1 MGHKV
6 HPNGFRLGVYRN
18 WEAKWFAPDKEY
30 KPLLLED
37 VRLRRML
44 MIRLKNAGL
53 ARIETARSSSALTI
67 TLHTAKPGI
76 VIGKGGTSVDQ
87 LRDELEKI
95 TGKRVRV
102 TIQEIKKPELS
113 AQLVAENVAAQ
124 LEKRIAF
131 RRAIKQSL
139 MKTMRAGAQGVK
151 IRVKGRLGGSE
162 MARVEWNR
170 EGRVPLHTLKA
181 DIDFGQ
187 TEAKTTFG
195 RIGVSAWVYTGNFP
209 TEAPPKPQAAVEE
222 PADTGVPVGAAI
234 AEAPTPLAELL
245 QAAVAARRVMTRFV
259 RRGGQVFIRVFP
271 DKSVTKKPAETRM
284 GSGKGAPEG
293 WVAVIKPGRVLF
305 EMGGVTPEMAK
316 RAFQLAAYKL
326 PLKTRTLGIKSGVK
340 AAADVKIKGPAE
352 LKPGE
357 GVEGIAGAGAA
368 PVAAGAAA
376 AAARGPKAAPG
387 AAPSIKPAP
396 GAAPKAAPG
405 AAPRAAAAAPAKPAK
420 GGGKK

>member
-6 HPNGFRLGVYRN
+6 HPNGFRLGVSRN

-44 MIRLKNAGL
+44 LARLKNAGV
-53 ARIETARSSSALTI
+53 ARIETERSSSALTI

-87 LRDELEKI
+87 LRDELEKT

-151 IRVKGRLGGSE
+151 IRVRGRLGGSE

-209 TEAPPKPQAAVEE
+209 TDVPPKPAIAVEE
-222 PADTGVPVGAAI
+222 PVDGGVPVGDV
-234 AEAPTPLAELL
+234 PSPLAELV
-245 QAAVAARRVMTRFV
+245 QVVA
-259 RRGGQVFIRVFP
+259 
-271 DKSVTKKPAETRM
+271 PA
-284 GSGKGAPEG
+284 P
-293 WVAVIKPGRVLF
+293 VAV
-305 EMGGVTPEMAK
+305 E
-316 RAFQLAAYKL
+316 
-326 PLKTRTLGIKSGVK
+326 
-340 AAADVKIKGPAE
+340 
-352 LKPGE
+352 
-357 GVEGIAGAGAA
+357 AA
-368 PVAAGAAA
+368 PVTAPVTAPVATVEAPAKPKRATRTTKAPPAADG
-376 AAARGPKAAPG
+376 GET
-387 AAPSIKPAP
+387 PAP
-396 GAAPKAAPG
+396 KRTTRARATTTDKPAAPKTPR
-405 AAPRAAAAAPAKPAK
+405 APRAA
-420 GGGKK
+420 KKKE

>member
-18 WEAKWFAPDKEY
+18 WEAKWFAPDKEF

-44 MIRLKNAGL
+44 MTRLKNAVV
-53 ARIETARSSSALTI
+53 ARIETERSSSALTI

-209 TEAPPKPQAAVEE
+209 TEAPPKPAAAVEE
-222 PADTGVPVGAAI
+222 PADARVPVAAAI
-234 AEAPTPLAELL
+234 GEAPAPLAELV
-245 QAAVAARRVMTRFV
+245 QATV
-259 RRGGQVFIRVFP
+259 
-271 DKSVTKKPAETRM
+271 
-284 GSGKGAPEG
+284 
-293 WVAVIKPGRVLF
+293 
-305 EMGGVTPEMAK
+305 
-316 RAFQLAAYKL
+316 
-326 PLKTRTLGIKSGVK
+326 
-340 AAADVKIKGPAE
+340 
-352 LKPGE
+352 
-357 GVEGIAGAGAA
+357 AA
-368 PVAAGAAA
+368 PVAPESPAAHVTA
-376 AAARGPKAAPG
+376 AVPTEAPAAP
-387 AAPSIKPAP
+387 
-396 GAAPKAAPG
+396 PKRTRTPEP
-405 AAPRAAAAAPAKPAK
+405 PRTADD
-420 GGGKK
+420 GR

>member
-44 MIRLKNAGL
+44 LARLKNAGV
-53 ARIETARSSSALTI
+53 ARIETERSSSALTI

-87 LRDELEKI
+87 LRDELEKT

-151 IRVKGRLGGSE
+151 IRVRGRLGGSE

-209 TEAPPKPQAAVEE
+209 TEAPPKPAAAVEE
-222 PADTGVPVGAAI
+222 PVDAGIPVADVPS
-234 AEAPTPLAELL
+234 PLAELV
-245 QAAVAARRVMTRFV
+245 QAVVA
-259 RRGGQVFIRVFP
+259 P
-271 DKSVTKKPAETRM
+271 
-284 GSGKGAPEG
+284 
-293 WVAVIKPGRVLF
+293 
-305 EMGGVTPEMAK
+305 
-316 RAFQLAAYKL
+316 
-326 PLKTRTLGIKSGVK
+326 
-340 AAADVKIKGPAE
+340 
-352 LKPGE
+352 
-357 GVEGIAGAGAA
+357 A
-368 PVAAGAAA
+368 PVAVE
-376 AAARGPKAAPG
+376 
-387 AAPSIKPAP
+387 
-396 GAAPKAAPG
+396 
-405 AAPRAAAAAPAKPAK
+405 AAAAPAPVATAEAPAAKPKRA
-420 GGGKK
+420 

>member
-18 WEAKWFAPDKEY
+18 WEAKWFAPDKEF
-30 KPLLLED
+30 KALLLED

-44 MIRLKNAGL
+44 VARLKNAGI
-53 ARIETARSSSALTI
+53 ARIETERSSSALTI

-76 VIGKGGTSVDQ
+76 VIGKGGTSVDA
-87 LRDELEKI
+87 LRDELEKM

-113 AQLVAENVAAQ
+113 AQLVAESVAAQ

-162 MARVEWNR
+162 MARIEWNR

-209 TEAPPKPQAAVEE
+209 TEAPAKAPALAEE
-222 PADTGVPVGAAI
+222 PADGQVPIAAALPEI
-234 AEAPTPLAELL
+234 PPQVAELAL
-245 QAAVAARRVMTRFV
+245 A
-259 RRGGQVFIRVFP
+259 
-271 DKSVTKKPAETRM
+271 PAE
-284 GSGKGAPEG
+284 
-293 WVAVIKPGRVLF
+293 VA
-305 EMGGVTPEMAK
+305 
-316 RAFQLAAYKL
+316 
-326 PLKTRTLGIKSGVK
+326 
-340 AAADVKIKGPAE
+340 
-352 LKPGE
+352 
-357 GVEGIAGAGAA
+357 
-368 PVAAGAAA
+368 
-376 AAARGPKAAPG
+376 
-387 AAPSIKPAP
+387 PAP
-396 GAAPKAAPG
+396 
-405 AAPRAAAAAPAKPAK
+405 AAAAAPVAEGEAKPKRAPRSKPAASATDAPAAPKRTRTATAPKAALTDAGTEPKKPAARRTAK
-420 GGGKK
+420 KKEA

>member
-53 ARIETARSSSALTI
+53 ARIETERSSSALTI

-87 LRDELEKI
+87 LRDELE
-95 TGKRVRV
+95 
-102 TIQEIKKPELS
+102 EIKKPELS

-124 LEKRIAF
+124 LEKRISF

-151 IRVKGRLGGSE
+151 IRVRGRLGGSE

-209 TEAPPKPQAAVEE
+209 TEAPPKPAAAVEE
-222 PADTGVPVGAAI
+222 PVESGIPVADVPS
-234 AEAPTPLAELL
+234 PLAELV
-245 QAAVAARRVMTRFV
+245 QAVVA
-259 RRGGQVFIRVFP
+259 P
-271 DKSVTKKPAETRM
+271 
-284 GSGKGAPEG
+284 
-293 WVAVIKPGRVLF
+293 
-305 EMGGVTPEMAK
+305 
-316 RAFQLAAYKL
+316 
-326 PLKTRTLGIKSGVK
+326 
-340 AAADVKIKGPAE
+340 
-352 LKPGE
+352 
-357 GVEGIAGAGAA
+357 A
-368 PVAAGAAA
+368 PVAVE
-376 AAARGPKAAPG
+376 
-387 AAPSIKPAP
+387 
-396 GAAPKAAPG
+396 
-405 AAPRAAAAAPAKPAK
+405 AAAAPAPVATAEAPAAKPKRATRTTKATTAADGGGETPAPKRATRARATTTEKPAAPK
-420 GGGKK
+420 TPRAPRAAKKKDE

>member
-18 WEAKWFAPDKEY
+18 WEAKWFAPDKEF

-44 MIRLKNAGL
+44 LARLKNAGV
-53 ARIETARSSSALTI
+53 ARIETERSSSALTI

-162 MARVEWNR
+162 MARIEWNR

-209 TEAPPKPQAAVEE
+209 TEAPPKPPAAVEE
-222 PADTGVPVGAAI
+222 PAD
-234 AEAPTPLAELL
+234 
-245 QAAVAARRVMTRFV
+245 
-259 RRGGQVFIRVFP
+259 
-271 DKSVTKKPAETRM
+271 
-284 GSGKGAPEG
+284 
-293 WVAVIKPGRVLF
+293 
-305 EMGGVTPEMAK
+305 
-316 RAFQLAAYKL
+316 
-326 PLKTRTLGIKSGVK
+326 
-340 AAADVKIKGPAE
+340 
-352 LKPGE
+352 GE
-357 GVEGIAGAGAA
+357 V
-368 PVAAGAAA
+368 PVAAAITQASTPIAEVVQAVVPSPAEAAPITAAA
-376 AAARGPKAAPG
+376 TAAATE
-387 AAPSIKPAP
+387 
-396 GAAPKAAPG
+396 
-405 AAPRAAAAAPAKPAK
+405 APAKPKRATRAK
-420 GGGKK
+420 AATSATTAEGGEKPKRTTRARTTTASTAAGDEKPKTPRTRTVKKKETE

>member
-44 MIRLKNAGL
+44 LARLKNAGV
-53 ARIETARSSSALTI
+53 ARIETERSSSALTI

-87 LRDELEKI
+87 LRDELEKR

-162 MARVEWNR
+162 MARIEWNR

-209 TEAPPKPQAAVEE
+209 TEAPPKPPAAVEE
-222 PADTGVPVGAAI
+222 PADGEVPVAAAI
-234 AEAPTPLAELL
+234 APTSAPIAEVVRATAAGPDEAAPVIAAATEAPAKPKRATRTPRASSTAEGAESAP
-245 QAAVAARRVMTRFV
+245 AASGT
-259 RRGGQVFIRVFP
+259 
-271 DKSVTKKPAETRM
+271 AEP
-284 GSGKGAPEG
+284 GEAGK
-293 WVAVIKPGRVLF
+293 
-305 EMGGVTPEMAK
+305 AK
-316 RAFQLAAYKL
+316 RA
-326 PLKTRTLGIKSGVK
+326 TRPK
-340 AAADVKIKGPAE
+340 APTAE
-352 LKPGE
+352 GS
-357 GVEGIAGAGAA
+357 AGAA
-368 PVAAGAAA
+368 PKTP
-376 AAARGPKAAPG
+376 R
-387 AAPSIKPAP
+387 
-396 GAAPKAAPG
+396 
-405 AAPRAAAAAPAKPAK
+405 PRAA
-420 GGGKK
+420 KKKES

>member
-53 ARIETARSSSALTI
+53 ARIETERSSSALTI

-102 TIQEIKKPELS
+102 TIQEIKKPELA

-209 TEAPPKPQAAVEE
+209 TEAPPKPAVAAEE
-222 PADTGVPVGAAI
+222 PADAGASVGVAI
-234 AEAPTPLAELL
+234 GEVPSPLAELV
-245 QAAVAARRVMTRFV
+245 QAAV
-259 RRGGQVFIRVFP
+259 
-271 DKSVTKKPAETRM
+271 
-284 GSGKGAPEG
+284 
-293 WVAVIKPGRVLF
+293 
-305 EMGGVTPEMAK
+305 
-316 RAFQLAAYKL
+316 
-326 PLKTRTLGIKSGVK
+326 
-340 AAADVKIKGPAE
+340 
-352 LKPGE
+352 
-357 GVEGIAGAGAA
+357 
-368 PVAAGAAA
+368 
-376 AAARGPKAAPG
+376 
-387 AAPSIKPAP
+387 PAP
-396 GAAPKAAPG
+396 APDATP
-405 AAPRAAAAAPAKPAK
+405 AAAPAPVTAEAPAAKPKRATRTTKAATADSAEKPAPK
-420 GGGKK
+420 RATRARATTTEKPDPAKAPRARATKKKE

>member
-18 WEAKWFAPDKEY
+18 WDAKWFAPDKEY

-53 ARIETARSSSALTI
+53 ARIETERSSSALTI

-151 IRVKGRLGGSE
+151 IRVKGRLGGSG
-162 MARVEWNR
+162 MARVEWDR
-170 EGRVPLHTLKA
+170 GGRRPPPTPKGELRFWPSRGTTHHRPL
-181 DIDFGQ
+181 
-187 TEAKTTFG
+187 
-195 RIGVSAWVYTGNFP
+195 RPSARGYP
-209 TEAPPKPQAAVEE
+209 RHLPPQAA
-222 PADTGVPVGAAI
+222 PA
-234 AEAPTPLAELL
+234 TP
-245 QAAVAARRVMTRFV
+245 AAV
-259 RRGGQVFIRVFP
+259 Q
-271 DKSVTKKPAETRM
+271 
-284 GSGKGAPEG
+284 
-293 WVAVIKPGRVLF
+293 
-305 EMGGVTPEMAK
+305 
-316 RAFQLAAYKL
+316 
-326 PLKTRTLGIKSGVK
+326 
-340 AAADVKIKGPAE
+340 
-352 LKPGE
+352 
-357 GVEGIAGAGAA
+357 
-368 PVAAGAAA
+368 
-376 AAARGPKAAPG
+376 
-387 AAPSIKPAP
+387 
-396 GAAPKAAPG
+396 
-405 AAPRAAAAAPAKPAK
+405 
-420 GGGKK
+420 

>member
-18 WEAKWFAPDKEY
+18 WEAKWFAPDKEF

-44 MIRLKNAGL
+44 MTRLKNAGV
-53 ARIETARSSSALTI
+53 ARIETERSSSALTI

-222 PADTGVPVGAAI
+222 PVESGVPVGAAI
-234 AEAPTPLAELL
+234 GEAPTPLAELV
-245 QAAVAARRVMTRFV
+245 QATIAPPV
-259 RRGGQVFIRVFP
+259 
-271 DKSVTKKPAETRM
+271 
-284 GSGKGAPEG
+284 APE
-293 WVAVIKPGRVLF
+293 APAAQ
-305 EMGGVTPEMAK
+305 VT
-316 RAFQLAAYKL
+316 
-326 PLKTRTLGIKSGVK
+326 
-340 AAADVKIKGPAE
+340 
-352 LKPGE
+352 
-357 GVEGIAGAGAA
+357 
-368 PVAAGAAA
+368 
-376 AAARGPKAAPG
+376 
-387 AAPSIKPAP
+387 
-396 GAAPKAAPG
+396 
-405 AAPRAAAAAPAKPAK
+405 AAAPAEAPAAKPKRARTAK
-420 GGGKK
+420 ATTTTSADGGEKPKRTTRAKASTGEKATTAPKTPRARAPKKKE

>member
-18 WEAKWFAPDKEY
+18 WEAKWFAPDKEF
-30 KPLLLED
+30 KGLLLED
-37 VRLRRML
+37 IRLRRML
-44 MIRLKNAGL
+44 VNRLKNAGI
-53 ARIETARSSSALTI
+53 ARIETERSSSALTI

-76 VIGKGGTSVDQ
+76 VIGKGGTSVDA
-87 LRDELEKI
+87 LRDELEKM

-113 AQLVAENVAAQ
+113 AQLVAESVAAQ

-170 EGRVPLHTLKA
+170 EGRGPLHTLKA

-209 TEAPPKPQAAVEE
+209 TEAPPKPAAAVEE
-222 PADTGVPVGAAI
+222 PADAGVPVAVAI
-234 AEAPTPLAELL
+234 GEAPSPLAELV
-245 QAAVAARRVMTRFV
+245 QAAVPAPAPEAAPAAVPAPVTAEAPAAKPKPAT
-259 RRGGQVFIRVFP
+259 G
-271 DKSVTKKPAETRM
+271 VTKT
-284 GSGKGAPEG
+284 
-293 WVAVIKPGRVLF
+293 
-305 EMGGVTPEMAK
+305 
-316 RAFQLAAYKL
+316 
-326 PLKTRTLGIKSGVK
+326 
-340 AAADVKIKGPAE
+340 ADT
-352 LKPGE
+352 GE
-357 GVEGIAGAGAA
+357 
-368 PVAAGAAA
+368 
-376 AAARGPKAAPG
+376 
-387 AAPSIKPAP
+387 KPAP
-396 GAAPKAAPG
+396 KRATRARATTTEKSDAPKA
-405 AAPRAAAAAPAKPAK
+405 PRARAV
-420 GGGKK
+420 KKKE

>member
-18 WEAKWFAPDKEY
+18 WEAKWFAPDKEF

-44 MIRLKNAGL
+44 MTRLKNAGL
-53 ARIETARSSSALTI
+53 ARIETERSSSALTI

-87 LRDELEKI
+87 LRDDLEKI

-187 TEAKTTFG
+187 TEARTTFG

-222 PADTGVPVGAAI
+222 PVESGVPVGAALG
-234 AEAPTPLAELL
+234 AAPTPLAELV
-245 QAAVAARRVMTRFV
+245 QQTV
-259 RRGGQVFIRVFP
+259 
-271 DKSVTKKPAETRM
+271 
-284 GSGKGAPEG
+284 
-293 WVAVIKPGRVLF
+293 
-305 EMGGVTPEMAK
+305 
-316 RAFQLAAYKL
+316 
-326 PLKTRTLGIKSGVK
+326 
-340 AAADVKIKGPAE
+340 
-352 LKPGE
+352 
-357 GVEGIAGAGAA
+357 
-368 PVAAGAAA
+368 
-376 AAARGPKAAPG
+376 
-387 AAPSIKPAP
+387 
-396 GAAPKAAPG
+396 
-405 AAPRAAAAAPAKPAK
+405 AAPAAPEPVAPPVTAGPATEAPAAKPRRTRTAK
-420 GGGKK
+420 ATTTADGGEKPKRTTRAKTTTAGEKTTVPKTPRARAPKKKE

>member
-53 ARIETARSSSALTI
+53 ARIETERSSSALTI

-102 TIQEIKKPELS
+102 TIQEIKKPELA

-209 TEAPPKPQAAVEE
+209 TEAPPKPAVAVEE
-222 PADTGVPVGAAI
+222 PADAVVPAGVTIG
-234 AEAPTPLAELL
+234 EAPSPLAELVL
-245 QAAVAARRVMTRFV
+245 AAVPAAT
-259 RRGGQVFIRVFP
+259 
-271 DKSVTKKPAETRM
+271 
-284 GSGKGAPEG
+284 APE
-293 WVAVIKPGRVLF
+293 
-305 EMGGVTPEMAK
+305 
-316 RAFQLAAYKL
+316 AA
-326 PLKTRTLGIKSGVK
+326 P
-340 AAADVKIKGPAE
+340 
-352 LKPGE
+352 
-357 GVEGIAGAGAA
+357 AA
-368 PVAAGAAA
+368 PVTAEAPAAA
-376 AAARGPKAAPG
+376 KPKRATRATKAATEATTTDAG
-387 AAPSIKPAP
+387 EKPAP
-396 GAAPKAAPG
+396 KRTPRARATTTDKADAPKA
-405 AAPRAAAAAPAKPAK
+405 PRARAA
-420 GGGKK
+420 KKKE

>member
-1 MGHKV
+1 VGHKV

-30 KPLLLED
+30 KALLLED

-44 MIRLKNAGL
+44 LARLKNAGV
-53 ARIETARSSSALTI
+53 ARIETERSSSALTV

-87 LRDELEKI
+87 LRDELEKR

-162 MARVEWNR
+162 MGRIEWNR

-209 TEAPPKPQAAVEE
+209 TDTPQRVAPAAAEE
-222 PADTGVPVGAAI
+222 PVDGGVPLGA
-234 AEAPTPLAELL
+234 
-245 QAAVAARRVMTRFV
+245 
-259 RRGGQVFIRVFP
+259 
-271 DKSVTKKPAETRM
+271 S
-284 GSGKGAPEG
+284 
-293 WVAVIKPGRVLF
+293 
-305 EMGGVTPEMAK
+305 
-316 RAFQLAAYKL
+316 L
-326 PLKTRTLGIKSGVK
+326 PQI
-340 AAADVKIKGPAE
+340 P
-352 LKPGE
+352 
-357 GVEGIAGAGAA
+357 A
-368 PVAAGAAA
+368 PVAELMPVEAVAETV
-376 AAARGPKAAPG
+376 PTAPG
-387 AAPSIKPAP
+387 EVATPVLASAPAATATADAPARPKRATKATKTTATEGAEGGGDKPAP
-396 GAAPKAAPG
+396 KRATRAKASPAATEAGETPKTSK
-405 AAPRAAAAAPAKPAK
+405 PRTI
-420 GGGKK
+420 KKKE

>member
-1 MGHKV
+1 VGHKV

-44 MIRLKNAGL
+44 MARLKNAGI
-53 ARIETARSSSALTI
+53 ARIETERSSSALTI

-87 LRDELEKI
+87 LRDELEKT

-151 IRVKGRLGGSE
+151 IRVRGRLGGSE

-209 TEAPPKPQAAVEE
+209 TEAPPKPAAAVEE
-222 PADTGVPVGAAI
+222 PIDAGVPVGAAI
-234 AEAPTPLAELL
+234 AEVTSPLAELV
-245 QAAVAARRVMTRFV
+245 QAAVAPAPVAVEAAPAPAPVATVEAPAAKPKRATR
-259 RRGGQVFIRVFP
+259 
-271 DKSVTKKPAETRM
+271 TTKPATT
-284 GSGKGAPEG
+284 AEG
-293 WVAVIKPGRVLF
+293 T
-305 EMGGVTPEMAK
+305 E
-316 RAFQLAAYKL
+316 
-326 PLKTRTLGIKSGVK
+326 K
-340 AAADVKIKGPAE
+340 AAAPKTPRARATTTE
-352 LKPGE
+352 KP
-357 GVEGIAGAGAA
+357 
-368 PVAAGAAA
+368 
-376 AAARGPKAAPG
+376 
-387 AAPSIKPAP
+387 
-396 GAAPKAAPG
+396 AAPKTPR
-405 AAPRAAAAAPAKPAK
+405 APRAT
-420 GGGKK
+420 KKKE

>member
-37 VRLRRML
+37 HRLRRML
-44 MIRLKNAGL
+44 LARLKNAGV
-53 ARIETARSSSALTI
+53 ARIETERSSSALTI

-87 LRDELEKI
+87 LRDELERI

-222 PADTGVPVGAAI
+222 PAETGVPVAVAI
-234 AEAPTPLAELL
+234 AETPTPLAELVK
-245 QAAVAARRVMTRFV
+245 ATVAA
-259 RRGGQVFIRVFP
+259 
-271 DKSVTKKPAETRM
+271 PA
-284 GSGKGAPEG
+284 APE
-293 WVAVIKPGRVLF
+293 P
-305 EMGGVTPEMAK
+305 
-316 RAFQLAAYKL
+316 
-326 PLKTRTLGIKSGVK
+326 
-340 AAADVKIKGPAE
+340 
-352 LKPGE
+352 
-357 GVEGIAGAGAA
+357 A
-368 PVAAGAAA
+368 PVAAAPAPAEAPAA
-376 AAARGPKAAPG
+376 KAKRTRTTKAPTTADSG
-387 AAPSIKPAP
+387 EKPAP
-396 GAAPKAAPG
+396 K
-405 AAPRAAAAAPAKPAK
+405 RATRARTASTTEKAAAPTAPRTRTAK
-420 GGGKK
+420 KKE

>member
-44 MIRLKNAGL
+44 MARLKNAGI
-53 ARIETARSSSALTI
+53 ARIETERSSSALTI

-87 LRDELEKI
+87 LRDELEKT

-151 IRVKGRLGGSE
+151 IRVRGRLGGSE

-209 TEAPPKPQAAVEE
+209 TEAAPKPAAAVEE
-222 PADTGVPVGAAI
+222 PVDAGIPVDVPS
-234 AEAPTPLAELL
+234 PLAELV
-245 QAAVAARRVMTRFV
+245 QVVAPVPVAVAAESAPAPVPVATAEAPAAKPKRATRATKATTAD
-259 RRGGQVFIRVFP
+259 GGGETPAPKRA
-271 DKSVTKKPAETRM
+271 TRARATTAEKPAAA
-284 GSGKGAPEG
+284 K
-293 WVAVIKPGRVLF
+293 
-305 EMGGVTPEMAK
+305 TP
-316 RAFQLAAYKL
+316 R
-326 PLKTRTLGIKSGVK
+326 
-340 AAADVKIKGPAE
+340 
-352 LKPGE
+352 
-357 GVEGIAGAGAA
+357 
-368 PVAAGAAA
+368 
-376 AAARGPKAAPG
+376 
-387 AAPSIKPAP
+387 
-396 GAAPKAAPG
+396 
-405 AAPRAAAAAPAKPAK
+405 PRAA
-420 GGGKK
+420 KKKE

>member
-44 MIRLKNAGL
+44 LARLKNAGV
-53 ARIETARSSSALTI
+53 ARIETERSSSALTI

-87 LRDELEKI
+87 LRDELEKT

-151 IRVKGRLGGSE
+151 IRVRGRLGGSE

-209 TEAPPKPQAAVEE
+209 TEAPPKPAVAVEE
-222 PADTGVPVGAAI
+222 PVDAGIPVDVPS
-234 AEAPTPLAELL
+234 PLAELV
-245 QAAVAARRVMTRFV
+245 QAVVLPV
-259 RRGGQVFIRVFP
+259 P
-271 DKSVTKKPAETRM
+271 
-284 GSGKGAPEG
+284 
-293 WVAVIKPGRVLF
+293 VAV
-305 EMGGVTPEMAK
+305 E
-316 RAFQLAAYKL
+316 
-326 PLKTRTLGIKSGVK
+326 
-340 AAADVKIKGPAE
+340 AAAPA
-352 LKPGE
+352 P
-357 GVEGIAGAGAA
+357 A
-368 PVAAGAAA
+368 PVATAEAPAAKPKRATRTTKAAA
-376 AAARGPKAAPG
+376 AADGG
-387 AAPSIKPAP
+387 SETPAP
-396 GAAPKAAPG
+396 KRATRARAATTSAKPAAPKT
-405 AAPRAAAAAPAKPAK
+405 PRARAA
-420 GGGKK
+420 KKKDE

>member
-18 WEAKWFAPDKEY
+18 WEAKWFAPDKEF

-44 MIRLKNAGL
+44 VARLKNAGV
-53 ARIETARSSSALTI
+53 ARIETERSSSALTI

-87 LRDELEKI
+87 LRDELERI

-162 MARVEWNR
+162 MARIEWNR

-209 TEAPPKPQAAVEE
+209 TEAPPKPQAAIEE
-222 PADTGVPVGAAI
+222 PADSGVPVGAAI
-234 AEAPTPLAELL
+234 AEAPAPLAELV
-245 QAAVAARRVMTRFV
+245 QAVATPVPAAVEAA
-259 RRGGQVFIRVFP
+259 P
-271 DKSVTKKPAETRM
+271 
-284 GSGKGAPEG
+284 
-293 WVAVIKPGRVLF
+293 
-305 EMGGVTPEMAK
+305 
-316 RAFQLAAYKL
+316 
-326 PLKTRTLGIKSGVK
+326 
-340 AAADVKIKGPAE
+340 
-352 LKPGE
+352 
-357 GVEGIAGAGAA
+357 AA
-368 PVAAGAAA
+368 PVATTE
-376 AAARGPKAAPG
+376 
-387 AAPSIKPAP
+387 
-396 GAAPKAAPG
+396 
-405 AAPRAAAAAPAKPAK
+405 APAKPKRTTRAK
-420 GGGKK
+420 PAPSTEGGESAAPKRTTRARATTSTEKSDAPKAPRARAAKKKE

>member
-18 WEAKWFAPDKEY
+18 WEAKWFAPDKEF

-44 MIRLKNAGL
+44 MTRLKNAGV
-53 ARIETARSSSALTI
+53 ARIETERSSSALTI

-195 RIGVSAWVYTGNFP
+195 RIGVSAWVFTGNFP
-209 TEAPPKPQAAVEE
+209 TEAPVKPPVAAEE
-222 PADTGVPVGAAI
+222 SAESGVPVAAAI
-234 AEAPTPLAELL
+234 AEAPAPLAELV
-245 QAAVAARRVMTRFV
+245 QATTPPR
-259 RRGGQVFIRVFP
+259 
-271 DKSVTKKPAETRM
+271 PA
-284 GSGKGAPEG
+284 APE
-293 WVAVIKPGRVLF
+293 VA
-305 EMGGVTPEMAK
+305 
-316 RAFQLAAYKL
+316 
-326 PLKTRTLGIKSGVK
+326 
-340 AAADVKIKGPAE
+340 
-352 LKPGE
+352 
-357 GVEGIAGAGAA
+357 
-368 PVAAGAAA
+368 
-376 AAARGPKAAPG
+376 
-387 AAPSIKPAP
+387 PAP
-396 GAAPKAAPG
+396 T
-405 AAPRAAAAAPAKPAK
+405 AAPA
-420 GGGKK
+420 

>member
-18 WEAKWFAPDKEY
+18 WEAKWFAPDKEF

-44 MIRLKNAGL
+44 MARLKNAGL
-53 ARIETARSSSALTI
+53 ARIETERSSSALTI

-209 TEAPPKPQAAVEE
+209 TEAPPKPTAAVEE
-222 PADTGVPVGAAI
+222 PADTGIPVAAAI
-234 AEAPTPLAELL
+234 GEAPAPLAEL
-245 QAAVAARRVMTRFV
+245 
-259 RRGGQVFIRVFP
+259 
-271 DKSVTKKPAETRM
+271 
-284 GSGKGAPEG
+284 
-293 WVAVIKPGRVLF
+293 VL
-305 EMGGVTPEMAK
+305 A
-316 RAFQLAAYKL
+316 
-326 PLKTRTLGIKSGVK
+326 
-340 AAADVKIKGPAE
+340 
-352 LKPGE
+352 
-357 GVEGIAGAGAA
+357 AA
-368 PVAAGAAA
+368 PVPAATQQAV
-376 AAARGPKAAPG
+376 P
-387 AAPSIKPAP
+387 
-396 GAAPKAAPG
+396 
-405 AAPRAAAAAPAKPAK
+405 AAAPAASVVPPAARPKRATRTTKAASTADGGEKPAPK
-420 GGGKK
+420 RTTRARATTAEKADAPKTPRPRTAKKKE

>member
-1 MGHKV
+1 VGHKV

-44 MIRLKNAGL
+44 MARLKNAGV
-53 ARIETARSSSALTI
+53 ARIETERSSSALTI

-87 LRDELEKI
+87 LRDELEKT

-151 IRVKGRLGGSE
+151 IRVRGRLGGSE

-209 TEAPPKPQAAVEE
+209 TETPPKPAAAIEE
-222 PADTGVPVGAAI
+222 PVDAGIPVDVPS
-234 AEAPTPLAELL
+234 PLAELV
-245 QAAVAARRVMTRFV
+245 QVVAPVPVAVAAE
-259 RRGGQVFIRVFP
+259 P
-271 DKSVTKKPAETRM
+271 
-284 GSGKGAPEG
+284 
-293 WVAVIKPGRVLF
+293 
-305 EMGGVTPEMAK
+305 TP
-316 RAFQLAAYKL
+316 
-326 PLKTRTLGIKSGVK
+326 
-340 AAADVKIKGPAE
+340 
-352 LKPGE
+352 
-357 GVEGIAGAGAA
+357 A
-368 PVAAGAAA
+368 PVAVATTEAPAAKPKRATRTTKATA
-376 AAARGPKAAPG
+376 ADGG
-387 AAPSIKPAP
+387 ETPAP
-396 GAAPKAAPG
+396 KRATRARATTAEKPAAPKTPR
-405 AAPRAAAAAPAKPAK
+405 PRAT
-420 GGGKK
+420 KKKE

>member
-44 MIRLKNAGL
+44 MTRLKNAGL
-53 ARIETARSSSALTI
+53 ARIETERSSSALTI

-139 MKTMRAGAQGVK
+139 LKTMRAGAQGVK

-187 TEAKTTFG
+187 TEARTTFG
-195 RIGVSAWVYTGNFP
+195 RIGVTAWVYTGNFP
-209 TEAPPKPQAAVEE
+209 TEAAVKPPVAAEEQVE
-222 PADTGVPVGAAI
+222 TGTPVGVTI
-234 AEAPTPLAELL
+234 GAEVPTPLAELV
-245 QAAVAARRVMTRFV
+245 QAAV
-259 RRGGQVFIRVFP
+259 
-271 DKSVTKKPAETRM
+271 PA
-284 GSGKGAPEG
+284 APE
-293 WVAVIKPGRVLF
+293 VAPAPVPVTAAEPVEKP
-305 EMGGVTPEMAK
+305 K
-316 RAFQLAAYKL
+316 RA
-326 PLKTRTLGIKSGVK
+326 TRTTK
-340 AAADVKIKGPAE
+340 AATAE
-352 LKPGE
+352 PSAE
-357 GVEGIAGAGAA
+357 AGAQ
-368 PVAAGAAA
+368 
-376 AAARGPKAAPG
+376 
-387 AAPSIKPAP
+387 
-396 GAAPKAAPG
+396 AAPKRATRARAATAEKPAAPKTPR
-405 AAPRAAAAAPAKPAK
+405 PRAP
-420 GGGKK
+420 KKKE

>member
-18 WEAKWFAPDKEY
+18 WESKWFASDKEFSA
-30 KPLLLED
+30 LLLED
-37 VRLRRML
+37 IKLRKML
-44 MIRLKNAGL
+44 FNRLKNAGV
-53 ARIETARSSSALTI
+53 ARIETAGASSALTI

-131 RRAIKQSL
+131 RRAIKQWL
-139 MKTMRAGAQGVK
+139 MKPRRAGAQGVK

-187 TEAKTTFG
+187 REAKTTFG
-195 RIGVSAWVYTGNFP
+195 RIGVSAWVYTSHFP
-209 TEAPPKPQAAVEE
+209 TEAPPKPAAAAEE
-222 PADTGVPVGAAI
+222 PADAGVPVGVAI
-234 AEAPTPLAELL
+234 GEAPSPLAELV
-245 QAAVAARRVMTRFV
+245 QAAV
-259 RRGGQVFIRVFP
+259 
-271 DKSVTKKPAETRM
+271 PA
-284 GSGKGAPEG
+284 P
-293 WVAVIKPGRVLF
+293 AVVP
-305 EMGGVTPEMAK
+305 
-316 RAFQLAAYKL
+316 
-326 PLKTRTLGIKSGVK
+326 
-340 AAADVKIKGPAE
+340 
-352 LKPGE
+352 
-357 GVEGIAGAGAA
+357 A
-368 PVAAGAAA
+368 PVA
-376 AAARGPKAAPG
+376 
-387 AAPSIKPAP
+387 PAP
-396 GAAPKAAPG
+396 VATAPVTAD
-405 AAPRAAAAAPAKPAK
+405 APAPAPAAKPKRATRTTK
-420 GGGKK
+420 ATTAE

>member
-30 KPLLLED
+30 KALLLED

-44 MIRLKNAGL
+44 LARLKNAGV
-53 ARIETARSSSALTI
+53 ARIETERSSSALTV

-87 LRDELEKI
+87 LRDELEKR

-162 MARVEWNR
+162 MGRIEWNR

-209 TEAPPKPQAAVEE
+209 DDVPQRAAPAAAEE
-222 PADTGVPVGAAI
+222 PAEGGVPIGA
-234 AEAPTPLAELL
+234 
-245 QAAVAARRVMTRFV
+245 
-259 RRGGQVFIRVFP
+259 
-271 DKSVTKKPAETRM
+271 S
-284 GSGKGAPEG
+284 
-293 WVAVIKPGRVLF
+293 
-305 EMGGVTPEMAK
+305 
-316 RAFQLAAYKL
+316 L
-326 PLKTRTLGIKSGVK
+326 PQI
-340 AAADVKIKGPAE
+340 P
-352 LKPGE
+352 
-357 GVEGIAGAGAA
+357 A
-368 PVAAGAAA
+368 PVAELIPAESIATIAPVAPGEPAGLPAPAAA
-376 AAARGPKAAPG
+376 ATVE
-387 AAPSIKPAP
+387 
-396 GAAPKAAPG
+396 
-405 AAPRAAAAAPAKPAK
+405 APAKPKRATKSKATIETGEKATAETGEKAPPKRASRAK
-420 GGGKK
+420 AATATTDTGEAAKTPKPRATRKKG

>member
-37 VRLRRML
+37 VRLRRMP

-53 ARIETARSSSALTI
+53 ARIETERSSSALTI

-87 LRDELEKI
+87 LRDELEKT

-151 IRVKGRLGGSE
+151 IRVRGRLGGSE

-209 TEAPPKPQAAVEE
+209 TEAPPKAAAAVEE
-222 PADTGVPVGAAI
+222 PIDAGVPVTD
-234 AEAPTPLAELL
+234 APSPLAELV
-245 QAAVAARRVMTRFV
+245 QAAVA
-259 RRGGQVFIRVFP
+259 P
-271 DKSVTKKPAETRM
+271 
-284 GSGKGAPEG
+284 
-293 WVAVIKPGRVLF
+293 
-305 EMGGVTPEMAK
+305 
-316 RAFQLAAYKL
+316 
-326 PLKTRTLGIKSGVK
+326 
-340 AAADVKIKGPAE
+340 
-352 LKPGE
+352 
-357 GVEGIAGAGAA
+357 A
-368 PVAAGAAA
+368 PVAVE
-376 AAARGPKAAPG
+376 AAP
-387 AAPSIKPAP
+387 APAP
-396 GAAPKAAPG
+396 APVATVEAPAAKPKRATRTTKATTADPEGAEKPKRATRAKATTTDTTTTPKTPR
-405 AAPRAAAAAPAKPAK
+405 APRAA
-420 GGGKK
+420 KKKE

>member
-44 MIRLKNAGL
+44 LARLKNAGV
-53 ARIETARSSSALTI
+53 ARIETERSSSALTI

-87 LRDELEKI
+87 LRDELEKT

-151 IRVKGRLGGSE
+151 IRVRGRLGGSE

-209 TEAPPKPQAAVEE
+209 TEAPPKPAAAVEE
-222 PADTGVPVGAAI
+222 PVDAGIPVADVAS
-234 AEAPTPLAELL
+234 PLAELV
-245 QAAVAARRVMTRFV
+245 QAVVAPT
-259 RRGGQVFIRVFP
+259 P
-271 DKSVTKKPAETRM
+271 
-284 GSGKGAPEG
+284 
-293 WVAVIKPGRVLF
+293 VAV
-305 EMGGVTPEMAK
+305 E
-316 RAFQLAAYKL
+316 
-326 PLKTRTLGIKSGVK
+326 
-340 AAADVKIKGPAE
+340 
-352 LKPGE
+352 
-357 GVEGIAGAGAA
+357 
-368 PVAAGAAA
+368 
-376 AAARGPKAAPG
+376 
-387 AAPSIKPAP
+387 
-396 GAAPKAAPG
+396 
-405 AAPRAAAAAPAKPAK
+405 AAAAPAPVATAEVPAAKPKRASRTTKATTAADGGGQTAAPKRATRARATTTEKPAAPK
-420 GGGKK
+420 TPRAPRAAKKKDE

>member
-1 MGHKV
+1 LGHKV

-44 MIRLKNAGL
+44 LARLKNAGV
-53 ARIETARSSSALTI
+53 ARIETERSSSALTI

-87 LRDELEKI
+87 LRDELEKT

-139 MKTMRAGAQGVK
+139 MKTMRAGALGVK
-151 IRVKGRLGGSE
+151 IRVRGRLGGSE

-209 TEAPPKPQAAVEE
+209 TEAPPKPAAAVEE
-222 PADTGVPVGAAI
+222 PVESGVPVGAAI
-234 AEAPTPLAELL
+234 GEATSPLAELA
-245 QAAVAARRVMTRFV
+245 QAVA
-259 RRGGQVFIRVFP
+259 
-271 DKSVTKKPAETRM
+271 PA
-284 GSGKGAPEG
+284 P
-293 WVAVIKPGRVLF
+293 
-305 EMGGVTPEMAK
+305 
-316 RAFQLAAYKL
+316 
-326 PLKTRTLGIKSGVK
+326 
-340 AAADVKIKGPAE
+340 
-352 LKPGE
+352 
-357 GVEGIAGAGAA
+357 A
-368 PVAAGAAA
+368 PVAVE
-376 AAARGPKAAPG
+376 
-387 AAPSIKPAP
+387 PAP
-396 GAAPKAAPG
+396 VPTPVATAEAPAAKPKRATRTTKATTAADGGEAAAPKRTTRAKATTAADKPAAPKTPR
-405 AAPRAAAAAPAKPAK
+405 APRAT
-420 GGGKK
+420 KKKE

>member
-18 WEAKWFAPDKEY
+18 WEAKWFAPDKEF

-44 MIRLKNAGL
+44 LARLKNAGV
-53 ARIETARSSSALTI
+53 ARIETERSSSALTI

-162 MARVEWNR
+162 MARIEWNR

-209 TEAPPKPQAAVEE
+209 TEAPPKPPAAVEE
-222 PADTGVPVGAAI
+222 PADGEVPVAAAI
-234 AEAPTPLAELL
+234 TQASAPIAEVVQAAAPTPAE
-245 QAAVAARRVMTRFV
+245 AAPIT
-259 RRGGQVFIRVFP
+259 
-271 DKSVTKKPAETRM
+271 
-284 GSGKGAPEG
+284 
-293 WVAVIKPGRVLF
+293 
-305 EMGGVTPEMAK
+305 
-316 RAFQLAAYKL
+316 
-326 PLKTRTLGIKSGVK
+326 
-340 AAADVKIKGPAE
+340 AAAT
-352 LKPGE
+352 
-357 GVEGIAGAGAA
+357 
-368 PVAAGAAA
+368 AAA
-376 AAARGPKAAPG
+376 TE
-387 AAPSIKPAP
+387 
-396 GAAPKAAPG
+396 
-405 AAPRAAAAAPAKPAK
+405 APAKPKRTTRAK
-420 GGGKK
+420 TSTATAAEGAEKPKRTTRPRTTAASTPGTDEKPKTPRTRTTKKKESE

>member
-1 MGHKV
+1 VGHKV

-18 WEAKWFAPDKEY
+18 WEAKWFAPDKEF

-44 MIRLKNAGL
+44 LARLKNAGV
-53 ARIETARSSSALTI
+53 ARIETERSSSALTI

-151 IRVKGRLGGSE
+151 IRIRGRLGGSE

-209 TEAPPKPQAAVEE
+209 TDVPPKPAAAVEE
-222 PADTGVPVGAAI
+222 PVDAGIPVAAAL
-234 AEAPTPLAELL
+234 AEAPSPLAELV
-245 QAAVAARRVMTRFV
+245 QVVA
-259 RRGGQVFIRVFP
+259 
-271 DKSVTKKPAETRM
+271 PAPVVAEP
-284 GSGKGAPEG
+284 AP
-293 WVAVIKPGRVLF
+293 V
-305 EMGGVTPEMAK
+305 
-316 RAFQLAAYKL
+316 
-326 PLKTRTLGIKSGVK
+326 
-340 AAADVKIKGPAE
+340 
-352 LKPGE
+352 
-357 GVEGIAGAGAA
+357 AA
-368 PVAAGAAA
+368 PVATAEAPAK
-376 AAARGPKAAPG
+376 PKRATRAKATTASDG
-387 AAPSIKPAP
+387 GETPAP
-396 GAAPKAAPG
+396 KRTPRARATSADKPVVKKTPR
-405 AAPRAAAAAPAKPAK
+405 APRAA
-420 GGGKK
+420 KKKE

>member
-18 WEAKWFAPDKEY
+18 WEAKWFAPDKEF

-44 MIRLKNAGL
+44 MTRLKNAGV
-53 ARIETARSSSALTI
+53 ARIETERSSSALTI

-187 TEAKTTFG
+187 TEARTTFG

-222 PADTGVPVGAAI
+222 PVESGVPVGAAI
-234 AEAPTPLAELL
+234 AEAPAPLAELV
-245 QAAVAARRVMTRFV
+245 QATV
-259 RRGGQVFIRVFP
+259 
-271 DKSVTKKPAETRM
+271 
-284 GSGKGAPEG
+284 
-293 WVAVIKPGRVLF
+293 
-305 EMGGVTPEMAK
+305 
-316 RAFQLAAYKL
+316 
-326 PLKTRTLGIKSGVK
+326 
-340 AAADVKIKGPAE
+340 
-352 LKPGE
+352 
-357 GVEGIAGAGAA
+357 AA
-368 PVAAGAAA
+368 PVAPESPAAQVTA
-376 AAARGPKAAPG
+376 AVPTEAPAAKPKRTRTPKTTTTTADG
-387 AAPSIKPAP
+387 GEKPKRATRARTTT
-396 GAAPKAAPG
+396 GEKATTPKT
-405 AAPRAAAAAPAKPAK
+405 PRARAA
-420 GGGKK
+420 KKKE